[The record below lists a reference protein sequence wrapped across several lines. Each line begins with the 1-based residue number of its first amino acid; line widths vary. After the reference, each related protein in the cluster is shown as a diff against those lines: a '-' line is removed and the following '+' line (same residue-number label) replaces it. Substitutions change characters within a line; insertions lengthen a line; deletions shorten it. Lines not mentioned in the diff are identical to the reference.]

1 MIRIP
6 ATHSF
11 SLTPKASKL
20 LRAYKYPRKLGG
32 ASKSVSD
39 AIEFFWTENV
49 VTMGQEL
56 HDGVE
61 RDPITLECVNCG
73 SKYYKREI
81 RVVGNLH
88 AMINK
93 LQEELIKSN
102 REIDELKN
110 RKKWWML
117 WQKKSGSE

>member
-1 MIRIP
+1 MP

-20 LRAYKYPRKLGG
+20 IGFYKYPRNEGG
-32 ASKSVSD
+32 ASRAVSD

-61 RDPITLECVNCG
+61 RDPVTLACVNCG

-93 LQEELIKSN
+93 LTEELQKAN
-102 REIDELKN
+102 NELDELKN
-110 RKKWWML
+110 RRSWFQL
-117 WQKKSGSE
+117 WRKRSGLR

>member
-1 MIRIP
+1 MP

-61 RDPITLECVNCG
+61 RDPVTLACVNCG

-88 AMINK
+88 SMINK
-93 LQEELIKSN
+93 LTEELQKSN
-102 REIDELKN
+102 EELDELKN
-110 RKKWWML
+110 RRKWWRL
-117 WQKKSGSE
+117 WQKRSGSE

>member
-1 MIRIP
+1 MP

-20 LRAYKYPRKLGG
+20 VKAYAYPRRQGG
-32 ASKSVSD
+32 ASAAVSD

-61 RDPITLECVNCG
+61 RDPLTLACVNCG

-88 AMINK
+88 ALINK
-93 LQEELIKSN
+93 LTEELQEAN
-102 REIDELKN
+102 AELDELKN
-110 RKKWWML
+110 RRRWYRP
-117 WQKKSGSE
+117 WQKRSG